1 MRFEL
6 FNMWYQKSVETTI
19 KELKTDPAKGLSH
32 QEVSRRLAKYGPNL
46 LPSKKNPPLIF
57 KFFSQFKDTLVLILL
72 LATIVSF
79 FLGETLDAVAIF
91 TIVILNATI
100 GFIQEIQAEK
110 TLESLKQKE
119 ILYAIVLRDGKIDKI
134 PVSDAVIGDVLILE
148 EGEKVSSDARVV
160 ESFSLRV
167 DESILT
173 GESLPV
179 AKNSK
184 ELDAA
189 VPLADRTNMI
199 YKDTQI
205 VAGRGKA
212 VVVATGTQS
221 EMGKIAAFLKESKAE
236 KTPLTLE
243 LEKVGQTLTIV
254 IGIIA
259 TIVFLVNFLGKTPF
273 VESLLVSIS
282 LAVAAIPEGLPAI
295 VTIVLSLGVKRLA
308 DKKTIVKKLPSVET
322 LGAVRII
329 ASDKTGTLTQNKIN
343 AVKIILADGQE
354 FLIEGQGY
362 QKEGIFFDKD
372 KKIFDPLALPQLEL
386 FLRAAVLSSN
396 ATISE
401 KRNVIGDTTEG
412 ALLVAAERAGLDIEE
427 IRFGQPKIYEVPFS
441 SDRKMMSVVVKVDET
456 KDHFLYGKG
465 APEVMIPK
473 CHFTSAEQEKWLTLA
488 KKLASDGL
496 RNLVIIRKK
505 ISQDVVK
512 IALEEDT
519 IEEDEFTFL
528 GIVAMQDP
536 LRPEIIEALAQAK
549 EAGIKTIMITGDHSS
564 TASSIAIQAGI
575 IKKGEPI
582 LTEEDVSKMSNR
594 ELAQAV
600 KSGISVFARIS
611 PMGKLKII
619 EAIKS
624 LPQMQIAV
632 TGDGVNDAP
641 ALSSAHIGVA
651 MGQTGTDLTR
661 EIADLVITDDNYAT
675 IIDAVREGRII
686 FANLI
691 KFIRYLISC
700 NLSEVIVVT
709 GGVVFGTPLP
719 LLPIQILWINLIT
732 DGLPALALGVDPPEF
747 DVMKRPPRDLS
758 EGILHKKRWIY
769 ILIEGSI
776 MGISTFALFLFAL
789 YNFSYPV
796 AQTMTFVTLA
806 LSQLVHA
813 FNNRSTRRSLF
824 QIGLFSN
831 KYLVGTVILSIFL
844 QLMTIQTN
852 WGNLVFKTTN
862 LSSSHWLLV
871 AMVAFIPFA
880 VVEIKKQLRFRILP

>member
-1 MRFEL
+1 
-6 FNMWYQKSVETTI
+6 MWYQKSVETTI
-19 KELKTDPAKGLSH
+19 KELKTDATDGLAH
-32 QEVSRRLAKYGPNL
+32 KEAALRLSKYGRNI
-46 LPSKKNPPLIF
+46 LPEKQKPPLFF
-57 KFFSQFKDTLVLILL
+57 KFISQFKNTLVLILL

-79 FLGETLDAVAIF
+79 FLGDILDAAAIF
-91 TIVILNATI
+91 AIVILNSTI

-119 ILYAIVLRDGKIDKI
+119 VLYAIVARGGQVERI
-134 PVSDAVIGDVLILE
+134 PVTDVVRGDLLVLE
-148 EGEKVSSDARVV
+148 EGEKIPADCRII

-173 GESLPV
+173 GESSPA
-179 AKNSK
+179 AKNPK
-184 ELDAA
+184 ELNAA
-189 VPLADRTNMI
+189 APLGDRTNMV

-212 VVVATGTQS
+212 VVVETGKDT
-221 EMGKIAAFLKESKAE
+221 EMGKIAAFLEEAKTE
-236 KTPLTLE
+236 KTSLTVE
-243 LEKVGQTLTIV
+243 LEKVGRTLTAV
-254 IGIIA
+254 IGVIAGII
-259 TIVFLVNFLGKTPF
+259 FLINFLGETPL

-343 AVKIILADGQE
+343 AVKIILSDGQE

-362 QKEGIFFDKD
+362 QKEGIFFDRD
-372 KKIFDPLALPQLEL
+372 KKIFDPLKLAKLEL
-386 FLRAAVLSSN
+386 FLRAAILGSN
-396 ATISE
+396 AAVSPIRE
-401 KRNVIGDTTEG
+401 IIGDTTEG
-412 ALLVAAERAGLDIEE
+412 ALIVAGERANLKIDE
-427 IRFGQPKIYEVPFS
+427 IRFAEPKIYEVPFS
-441 SDRKMMSVVVKVDET
+441 AERKMMSTVVKVNET

-473 CHFTSAEQEKWLTLA
+473 CHLSKVDQEKWLTLSR
-488 KKLASDGL
+488 KLAAEGL
-496 RNLVIIRKK
+496 RNLVIARKK
-505 ISQDVVK
+505 IALSEVK
-512 IALEEDT
+512 KALEED
-519 IEEDEFTFL
+519 ILEEDGFTFL
-528 GIVAMQDP
+528 GIIGMQDS
-536 LRPEIIEALAQAK
+536 LRPEIIEALTSASQ
-549 EAGIKTIMITGDHSS
+549 AGIKTIMITGDHKA
-564 TASSIAIQAGI
+564 TAASIAIQAGI
-575 IKKGEPI
+575 MKKGDIVLTEDEIARLSTAEIAKEIKKG
-582 LTEEDVSKMSNR
+582 
-594 ELAQAV
+594 AA
-600 KSGISVFARIS
+600 VFARIS

-619 EAIKS
+619 KAIKS
-624 LPQMQIAV
+624 IPNMQVAV

-641 ALSSAHIGVA
+641 ALSAAHIGVA
-651 MGQTGTDLTR
+651 MGKTGTDITR
-661 EIADLVITDDNYAT
+661 EVADLVITDDNYAT
-675 IIDAVREGRII
+675 IVDAVAEGRII

-700 NLSEVIVVT
+700 NLSEVIVVAA
-709 GGVVFGTPLP
+709 GVFLGTPLP

-747 DVMKRPPRDLS
+747 DVMRRPPRDLR
-758 EGILHKKRWIY
+758 EGILHKKRWVY
-769 ILIEGSI
+769 MMIEGSI

-789 YNFSYPV
+789 YHFSYPV
-796 AQTMTFVTLA
+796 AQTMTFVALA

-824 QIGLFSN
+824 QLGIFSN
-831 KYLVGTVILSIFL
+831 KYLVGTVILSIILQFL
-844 QLMTIQTN
+844 TVETN

-862 LSSSHWLLV
+862 LSSNQWLLV
-871 AMVAFIPFA
+871 TMIGLVPFV